1 MTFYALVL
9 YARGK
14 ENGWLKLSD
23 KGFRSKD
30 RAEKFLVSKGF
41 EKIMDDVYGNEKF
54 FCRIREVKIEDD
66 AKGESSGASQQLRFN
81 NAVRSN

>member
-23 KGFRSKD
+23 KGFSSKD
-30 RAEKFLVSKGF
+30 RAEEFLASKGF
-41 EKIMDDVYGNEKF
+41 EKIVDDVYGNEKF

-66 AKGESSGASQQLRFN
+66 AKGESSGTPQQLRFN